1 MEFLSTDL
9 ISTSPILTLTAL
21 ALLVLFLEAL
31 LKRSE
36 DIVVA
41 VTLVGIGACIAFS
54 VATFG
59 RNGTAFSGMVKLGG
73 LANFFN
79 IVFLIA
85 TGLAV
90 LISRSYVRRANINF
104 GEYYCMLLFA
114 AIGMMLIAASNDLMI
129 IFLGIE
135 LMSLSLYV
143 LVGFMRK
150 RLKSNESALKY
161 FIIGAFATGFLLYG
175 IALLYG
181 SAGSTRF
188 EVIAEKFPQLT
199 TDFFFWVGAGMLLI
213 GFSFKVAAVPFHM
226 WVPDVYEGAPTTV
239 AAFMSTAGKAAAF
252 SAFVLIFFHVFEAGN
267 AKLSSV
273 LAILSAATMIVGNVI
288 AISQQNLKRML
299 AYSSIA
305 HAGYILA
312 GVAAGNELA
321 LSGILYYLTAYTFM
335 NIGSFGVLSLL
346 EEQEDQNLTFE
357 EYAGLG
363 FRKPFVAALM
373 AIFMVSLS
381 GIPPFA
387 GFFGKYYVFAAAVKA
402 DLTWLAIV
410 GVLTSAISV
419 YYYLR
424 LVVYMYFRES
434 ESAVLPEVSKL
445 SLTGLTFCA
454 IAVFVLGI
462 LPSIVVDVTRT
473 LL

>member
-1 MEFLSTDL
+1 MEFVPADL
-9 ISTSPILTLTAL
+9 IKTSPILALTAL

-36 DIVVA
+36 DVVPT
-41 VTLVGIGACIAFS
+41 VTLIGLGVCIVFS
-54 VATFG
+54 VGTFG
-59 RNGTAFSGMVKLGG
+59 QDGIAFSGMVKVGG
-73 LANFFN
+73 LTNFFN
-79 IVFLIA
+79 ILFLIA
-85 TGLAV
+85 TGLTV
-90 LISRSYVRRANINF
+90 LISVSYLRRAEINF
-104 GEYYCMLLFA
+104 GEYYCMVLFA

-143 LVGFMRK
+143 LAGFMRK
-150 RLKSNESALKY
+150 QLKSNESALKY
-161 FIIGAFATGFLLYG
+161 FILGAFATGFLLYG

-181 SAGSTRF
+181 AAGSTRF
-188 EVIAEKFPQLT
+188 EVIAAKFPQLT
-199 TDFFFWVGAGMLLI
+199 NDFFFWVGTGMLLI

-226 WVPDVYEGAPTTV
+226 WAPDVYEGAPTTV
-239 AAFMSTAGKAAAF
+239 TAFMSTAGKAAAF
-252 SAFVLIFFHVFEAGN
+252 SAVVLIFFHVFEAGN
-267 AKLSSV
+267 AKLTSV
-273 LAILSAATMIVGNVI
+273 LSVLSAATMIVGNLI

-321 LSGILYYLTAYTFM
+321 HSGILYYLTVYTFM
-335 NIGSFGVLSLL
+335 NIGAFGVLSVL
-346 EEQEDQNLTFE
+346 ERQEERNLTFE

-373 AIFMVSLS
+373 TIFMVSLS

-387 GFFGKYYVFAAAVKA
+387 GFFGKYYVFAAAVEA
-402 DLTWLAIV
+402 NLTWLAIV

-454 IAVFVLGI
+454 VAVFVLGI
-462 LPSIVVDVTRT
+462 LPSLVIDVTRT
-473 LL
+473 LF